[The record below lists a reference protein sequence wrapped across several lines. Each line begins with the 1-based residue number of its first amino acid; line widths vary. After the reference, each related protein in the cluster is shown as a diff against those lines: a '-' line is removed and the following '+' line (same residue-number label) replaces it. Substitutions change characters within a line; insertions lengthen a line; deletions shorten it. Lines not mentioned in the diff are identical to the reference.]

1 MRRLHDQLVVCCCI
15 FFYFYFFKYVGVQNK
30 IRGGNYRKSQ
40 PVRLVSA
47 LGLLLSAD
55 GAPAIFELGGNLG
68 KFGMQE

>member
-1 MRRLHDQLVVCCCI
+1 MISLLFAVV
-15 FFYFYFFKYVGVQNK
+15 FYFYLFFFKYVGVQNK

>member
-1 MRRLHDQLVVCCCI
+1 M
-15 FFYFYFFKYVGVQNK
+15 GVQNK

>member
-1 MRRLHDQLVVCCCI
+1 MISLLFAVVFI
-15 FFYFYFFKYVGVQNK
+15 YLFFFFKYVGVQNK

-68 KFGMQE
+68 KFGMQEWR

>member
-1 MRRLHDQLVVCCCI
+1 MISLLFAVV
-15 FFYFYFFKYVGVQNK
+15 FYFFFFFLKYVGVQNK

>member
-1 MRRLHDQLVVCCCI
+1 MISLLFAVV
-15 FFYFYFFKYVGVQNK
+15 FFLFFFFFKYVGVQNK

>member
-1 MRRLHDQLVVCCCI
+1 MISLLFAVVFYFI
-15 FFYFYFFKYVGVQNK
+15 FFFLKYVGVQNK

-68 KFGMQE
+68 KFGMQEWR

>member
-1 MRRLHDQLVVCCCI
+1 MISLLFAVV
-15 FFYFYFFKYVGVQNK
+15 FFLLFFIFKYVGVQNK

-68 KFGMQE
+68 KFGMQEWR

>member
-1 MRRLHDQLVVCCCI
+1 MISLLFAVV
-15 FFYFYFFKYVGVQNK
+15 FFLFFIFFKYVGVQNK

-68 KFGMQE
+68 KFGMQEWR

>member
-1 MRRLHDQLVVCCCI
+1 MISLLFAVV
-15 FFYFYFFKYVGVQNK
+15 FFLFFIFFKYVGVQNK